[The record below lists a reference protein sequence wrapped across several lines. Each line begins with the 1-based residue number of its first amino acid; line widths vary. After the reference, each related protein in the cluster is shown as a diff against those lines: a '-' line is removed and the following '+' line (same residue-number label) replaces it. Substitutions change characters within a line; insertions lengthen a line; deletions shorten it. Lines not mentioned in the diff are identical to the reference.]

1 MISAVSQVHG
11 LKKNSTNISNG
22 FDQTKNDPSV
32 LILKDV
38 HGNTYKYIYPNDM
51 DQFSKMSTLGNK
63 KSSTVIH
70 LPPGILKSE
79 NPSRDTSSNP
89 IDQPYT
95 RISSTTSERPRTIT
109 IPKNTTN
116 QHKRNYTVFLDT
128 NKESPILSKAIIRQ
142 IDKDNSTISINST
155 ESTDTITINDGKT
168 ENKDDENDPNNEPS
182 IHNISFI
189 GSSDDTPILS
199 KINNEK
205 YERSD
210 EQQNSYKSCDN
221 RNGLILLVEN
231 DIKLK
236 LFLNSNGILGK
247 SSLVNSR
254 KNATIKSKDEL
265 STEDG
270 VIENDDEFEFS
281 TSTGVGE

>member
-1 MISAVSQVHG
+1 MFWFMFNTFLMISAVSQVHG

-51 DQFSKMSTLGNK
+51 DQFSKMSTL
-63 KSSTVIH
+63 
-70 LPPGILKSE
+70 
-79 NPSRDTSSNP
+79 
-89 IDQPYT
+89 DQPYT

-265 STEDG
+265 STEDV

-281 TSTGVGE
+281 TSTGVGD